1 MKNPIT
7 NILGDILI
15 KATGFDVQI
24 KQIQK
29 SINKYGK
36 YIEDIEKDIAI
47 LKKSK
52 SKLNKLKE
60 RFK

>member
-1 MKNPIT
+1 MKNSILK
-7 NILGDILI
+7 ILGNILI
-15 KATGFDVQI
+15 KSTGFDVQI

-29 SINKYGK
+29 NINKYGQ

-52 SKLNKLKE
+52 GKLNKLKE

>member
-7 NILGDILI
+7 KILGDILI